1 MLTLEGPIKKII
13 TIIILKF
20 GVRHDIQF
28 ASEKYSHK
36 YTKQRNIVDD

>member
-1 MLTLEGPIKKII
+1 MLTPEGPIKKIV
-13 TIIILKF
+13 TIMILKF

-36 YTKQRNIVDD
+36 YTK